1 MVVVPA
7 IVEGVALLTAIVPF
21 GLHRWN
27 MHQMDRR
34 AHAQTHVPEPMNKEL
49 PLTVLLPVWNEAT
62 IIKQKLDDLA
72 KQSAS
77 CSLLLIDSASDDAT
91 VDLART
97 WIDQHPDA
105 FLKVDVLLMEQREG
119 KTAAV
124 IRALNHIKKEG
135 EATLVCMTDADARLG
150 RGVLR
155 TVDGLVF

>member
-27 MHQMDRR
+27 MHQWTK
-34 AHAQTHVPEPMNKEL
+34 AHAQTHVPEPMNEEL

-72 KQSAS
+72 KQSVS

-91 VDLART
+91 VDLAR
-97 WIDQHPDA
+97 A
-105 FLKVDVLLMEQREG
+105 
-119 KTAAV
+119 
-124 IRALNHIKKEG
+124 
-135 EATLVCMTDADARLG
+135 
-150 RGVLR
+150 
-155 TVDGLVF
+155 